1 MVSPQE
7 ILSRNKHFFTHNFR
21 FVDFTINRYSTV
33 QKTLLKENSV
43 FIFEDGLDSEQMF
56 GLVVKDLTQIK
67 PNYEA
72 MVKGGTLRIT
82 DEGYAQGKHDRK
94 KRTNET
100 NNSDTTKLTKSNELA
115 CRMNH
120 DLVEI
125 WCRWGFF
132 QLTFWYI
139 RQYCCCCCCFLSQ
152 FLIIRTNAWKNA
164 FLQSSKF
171 NTPPT

>member
-94 KRTNET
+94 KGQTKQ
-100 NNSDTTKLTKSNELA
+100 TTATQQNWPNQMNWLA
-115 CRMNH
+115 EWIM
-120 DLVEI
+120 I
-125 WCRWGFF
+125 
-132 QLTFWYI
+132 
-139 RQYCCCCCCFLSQ
+139 
-152 FLIIRTNAWKNA
+152 
-164 FLQSSKF
+164 
-171 NTPPT
+171 

>member
-1 MVSPQE
+1 MGIHDHNAQACHTIMVSPQE

-125 WCRWGFF
+125 WCRWVF
-132 QLTFWYI
+132 
-139 RQYCCCCCCFLSQ
+139 
-152 FLIIRTNAWKNA
+152 
-164 FLQSSKF
+164 SSSLF
-171 NTPPT
+171 GISDNIVVVVVVFYRNS